1 MRKVNVQS
9 AWAVAAKD
17 FKIFKRKVSVIYP
30 SIVIPLVIGIAFP
43 LIMQH
48 VLHSGRSQGLVGGLG
63 LTGLMDAFSIWFLI
77 GAAVIPTAIASYS
90 LVGEK
95 IQKSLEPL
103 LATSMTDGEILL
115 GKTISGLVVPLAA
128 VYAGSAIYM
137 VLMDLVTQNTLGYS
151 YYPNWHI
158 GAILL
163 VAPFICLLSVELNVI
178 ISSRLNDVRTAQ
190 QMGMLF
196 SGLPFIGLYL
206 ATELGFFTFSDTNL
220 LILAG
225 VVLLIDIG
233 LFFVSRATFQREE
246 ILTKWK

>member
-1 MRKVNVQS
+1 MDLQS

-17 FKIFKRKVSVIYP
+17 FKIFKRKSSVIYAC
-30 SIVIPLVIGIAFP
+30 VVLPLVVGIAFP
-43 LIMQH
+43 LIVQYALYNSKNH
-48 VLHSGRSQGLVGGLG
+48 GINAFTLPAF
-63 LTGLMDAFSIWFLI
+63 MDAFSIWFLI
-77 GAAVIPTAIASYS
+77 GAAIIPTAIASYS

-103 LATSMTDGEILL
+103 LATPMTDGEILL
-115 GKTISGLVVPLAA
+115 GKTISGLVVPVAA
-128 VYAGSAIYM
+128 IYAGSIIFM
-137 VLMDLVTQNTLGYS
+137 VLMDFVTQSTLGYL

-163 VAPFICLLSVELNVI
+163 VAPLASLLSVEINVI

-190 QMGMLF
+190 QLGMLF
-196 SGLPFIGLYL
+196 ILPFMGLYI
-206 ATELGFFTFSDTNL
+206 ASEFGFFALNDTNL

-225 VVLLIDIG
+225 VVFIIDVV
-233 LFFVSRATFQREE
+233 LFFVSKATFQREE

>member
-1 MRKVNVQS
+1 MDLQS

-17 FKIFKRKVSVIYP
+17 FKIFKRKSTVIYAC
-30 SIVIPLVIGIAFP
+30 VVLPLVVGIAFP
-43 LIMQH
+43 LIVQYA
-48 VLHSGRSQGLVGGLG
+48 LHNGRGQGINVSTLPRF
-63 LTGLMDAFSIWFLI
+63 MDAFSIWFLI

-103 LATSMTDGEILL
+103 LATPMTDGEILL
-115 GKTISGLVVPLAA
+115 GKTISGLVIPVPAI
-128 VYAGSAIYM
+128 YAGSVIYM
-137 VLMDLVTQNTLGYS
+137 SLMDLVTRSTLGYL
-151 YYPNWHI
+151 YYPNWYI

-190 QMGMLF
+190 QLGMLA
-196 SGLPFIGLYL
+196 SGLPFIGLYF
-206 ATELGFFTFSDTNL
+206 ASELGFFAFNDTNL

-225 VVLLIDIG
+225 VIFVIDIV

>member
-1 MRKVNVQS
+1 MDLQS

-17 FKIFKRKVSVIYP
+17 FKIFKRKSTVIYIT
-30 SIVIPLVIGIAFP
+30 IVFPLVVGIAFP
-43 LIMQH
+43 SILQYA
-48 VLHSGRSQGLVGGLG
+48 LHNAKSHLVGSLG
-63 LTGLMDAFSIWFLI
+63 ITGLMDAFSIWFLI
-77 GAAVIPTAIASYS
+77 GSAVIPTAIASYS

-103 LATSMTDGEILL
+103 LATPMTDGEILL
-115 GKTISGLVVPLAA
+115 GKTISGLVVPLASI
-128 VYAGSAIYM
+128 YAGSAIFM
-137 VLMDLVTQNTLGYS
+137 VLMDLVTHSTLGYL

-163 VAPFICLLSVELNVI
+163 VAPLICLVSVELNII
-178 ISSRLNDVRTAQ
+178 ISSKLNDVRTAQ
-190 QMGMLF
+190 QMGMLAA
-196 SGLPFIGLYL
+196 LPFIGLYFASEIGL
-206 ATELGFFTFSDTNL
+206 FAFNDTNL

-225 VVLLIDIG
+225 VILLVDIG

>member
-1 MRKVNVQS
+1 MDLQS

-17 FKIFKRKVSVIYP
+17 FKIFKRKTAVIYAC
-30 SIVIPLVIGIAFP
+30 VILPLVVGIAFP
-43 LIMQH
+43 LIVQYA
-48 VLHSGRSQGLVGGLG
+48 LHSGKSHRINAVTLPSF
-63 LTGLMDAFSIWFLI
+63 MDSFSIWFLI
-77 GAAVIPTAIASYS
+77 GAAIIPTAIASYS

-103 LATSMTDGEILL
+103 LATPMTDGEILL
-115 GKTISGLVVPLAA
+115 GKTISGLVIPVAA
-128 VYAGSAIYM
+128 IYAGSVIFM
-137 VLMDLVTQNTLGYS
+137 GLMDLVTRNTLGYL
-151 YYPNWHI
+151 YYPNWHV

-163 VAPFICLLSVELNVI
+163 VAPLTSLLSVELNVL

-190 QMGMLF
+190 QVGTLLI
-196 SGLPFIGLYL
+196 LPFIGLYF
-206 ATELGFFTFSDTNL
+206 ASELGFFALNDTNL

-225 VVLLIDIG
+225 AISIIDIA

>member
-1 MRKVNVQS
+1 MDLQS

-17 FKIFKRKVSVIYP
+17 FKIFKRKSTVIYTC
-30 SIVIPLVIGIAFP
+30 VVLPLVIGIAFP
-43 LIMQH
+43 SVVQYS
-48 VLHSGRSQGLVGGLG
+48 LHSGRRGAINASPLP
-63 LTGLMDAFSIWFLI
+63 TFMDTFSTWFLI
-77 GAAVIPTAIASYS
+77 GAAVIPAAIASYS

-103 LATSMTDGEILL
+103 LATPMTDGEILL
-115 GKTISGLVVPLAA
+115 GKTISGLVIPLAA
-128 VYAGSAIYM
+128 IYAGSAVFM
-137 VLMDLVTQNTLGYS
+137 VLMDLVTQSTLGYL

-163 VAPFICLLSVELNVI
+163 VAPLTCLLSVELNVI

-190 QMGMLF
+190 QAGALII
-196 SGLPFIGLYL
+196 LPFIGLFFL
-206 ATELGFFTFSDTNL
+206 SELGFFTFSNTNL

-225 VVLLIDIG
+225 VISMGDIA

>member
-1 MRKVNVQS
+1 MKKMDLQS

-17 FKIFKRKVSVIYP
+17 FKIFKRKSTVIYL
-30 SIVIPLVIGIAFP
+30 STVYPLAVGIAFP
-43 LIMQH
+43 LIVQYA
-48 VLHSGRSQGLVGGLG
+48 LHIGKGHGITA
-63 LTGLMDAFSIWFLI
+63 LTLPRFMDAFSIWFLI
-77 GAAVIPTAIASYS
+77 GAAVFPTAIASYS

-103 LATSMTDGEILL
+103 LATPMTDGEILL

-128 VYAGSAIYM
+128 IYAGSVIYM
-137 VLMDLVTQNTLGYS
+137 SLMDLVTRSTLGYL

-158 GAILL
+158 GVILL
-163 VAPFICLLSVELNVI
+163 VAPLICLVSVELNII

-190 QMGMLF
+190 QAGMLAAF
-196 SGLPFIGLYL
+196 PFFGIYIASEIGLFAL
-206 ATELGFFTFSDTNL
+206 NDTNL

-225 VVLLIDIG
+225 VILAIAVV
-233 LFFVSRATFQREE
+233 LFFVSRVTFQREE

>member
-1 MRKVNVQS
+1 MDLKS

-17 FKIFKRKVSVIYP
+17 FKIFKRKSQVIYIT
-30 SIVIPLVIGIAFP
+30 IVLPLVVGIAFP
-43 LIMQH
+43 LIMNYALDNANTH
-48 VLHSGRSQGLVGGLG
+48 LVGGSI
-63 LTGLMDAFSIWFLI
+63 TGLMDAFSVWFMI
-77 GAAVIPTAIASYS
+77 GSAIIPAAIASYS

-95 IQKSLEPL
+95 VQKSLEPL

-128 VYAGSAIYM
+128 IYAGSVIFM
-137 VLMDLVTQNTLGYS
+137 TLMDLVTQGTLGYL

-163 VAPFICLLSVELNVI
+163 VAPVICLASVELNII
-178 ISSRLNDVRTAQ
+178 ISSKLNDVRTAQ
-190 QMGMLF
+190 QLGMVAA
-196 SGLPFIGLYL
+196 LPFLGLYI
-206 ATELGFFTFSDTNL
+206 ASETGIFEFTDTNL

-225 VVLLIDIG
+225 AILLISIG
-233 LFFVSRATFQREE
+233 LFFVSRSIFQREE

>member
-1 MRKVNVQS
+1 MDFHS

-17 FKIFKRKVSVIYP
+17 FKIFKKKSTVIY
-30 SIVIPLVIGIAFP
+30 ITIAFPLAIGIAFP
-43 LIMQH
+43 LILQYALSRNAH
-48 VLHSGRSQGLVGGLG
+48 LVGGSV
-63 LTGLMDAFSIWFLI
+63 TGLMDAFSVWFMI
-77 GAAVIPTAIASYS
+77 GAAVIPAAIASYS

-103 LATSMTDGEILL
+103 LATPMTDGEILL
-115 GKTISGLVVPLAA
+115 GKTISALVVPLASI
-128 VYAGSAIYM
+128 YAGAAIFM
-137 VLMDLVTQNTLGYS
+137 TLMDLVTQGKLGYL

-163 VAPFICLLSVELNVI
+163 VAPVICLVSVELNII
-178 ISSRLNDVRTAQ
+178 ISSKLNDVRTAQ
-190 QMGMLF
+190 QLGMAAAI
-196 SGLPFIGLYL
+196 PFFGLYIVSE
-206 ATELGFFTFSDTNL
+206 TGFFEFTDTNL

-225 VVLLIDIG
+225 VILLIAIG

>member
-1 MRKVNVQS
+1 MDLQS
-9 AWAVAAKD
+9 ALAVAAKD
-17 FKIFKRKVSVIYP
+17 FKIFKRKSTVIYVTVVFP
-30 SIVIPLVIGIAFP
+30 IVIGIAFP
-43 LIMQH
+43 LILQYA
-48 VLHSGRSQGLVGGLG
+48 LHNAKNRLVGGLG
-63 LTGLMDAFSIWFLI
+63 ITGLMDAFSIFFLL

-103 LATSMTDGEILL
+103 LATPMTDGEILL

-128 VYAGSAIYM
+128 VYAGSVIYM
-137 VLMDLVTQNTLGYS
+137 SLMDLVTQSKLGYL

-163 VAPFICLLSVELNVI
+163 VAPFICLLSVELNII

-190 QMGMLF
+190 QMGMML
-196 SGLPFIGLYL
+196 SGVPFIILYL
-206 ATELGFFTFSDTNL
+206 TSLFGFFTFSDTNL

-225 VVLLIDIG
+225 VILVIDLV
-233 LFFVSRATFQREE
+233 LFFVSRVTFQREE

>member
-1 MRKVNVQS
+1 MDLQT

-17 FKIFKRKVSVIYP
+17 FRIFKRKSTVIYAC
-30 SIVIPLVIGIAFP
+30 VVLPLVVGIAFP
-43 LIMQH
+43 LIMQYA
-48 VLHSGRSQGLVGGLG
+48 LHNGRIHGINVSTLPKF
-63 LTGLMDAFSIWFLI
+63 MDAFSIWFLI
-77 GAAVIPTAIASYS
+77 GAAVIPSAIASYS

-103 LATSMTDGEILL
+103 LATPMTDGEILL
-115 GKTISGLVVPLAA
+115 GKTISGLVIPVAA
-128 VYAGSAIYM
+128 IYAGSAIFM
-137 VLMDLVTQNTLGYS
+137 VLMDLVTQSTLGYL

-163 VAPFICLLSVELNVI
+163 VAPLISLLSVELNVI
-178 ISSRLNDVRTAQ
+178 ISSRLNDARTAQ
-190 QMGMLF
+190 QMGML
-196 SGLPFIGLYL
+196 SALPFIGLYF
-206 ATELGFFTFSDTNL
+206 ASELGFFALNDANL

-225 VVLLIDIG
+225 VIFAIDIV